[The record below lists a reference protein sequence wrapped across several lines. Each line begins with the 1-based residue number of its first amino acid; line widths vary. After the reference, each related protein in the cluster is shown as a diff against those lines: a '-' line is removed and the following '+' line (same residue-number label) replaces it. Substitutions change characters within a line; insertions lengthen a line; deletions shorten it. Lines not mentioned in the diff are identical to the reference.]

1 MSLSQQKQEHQK
13 HYNPTDFVLPFS
25 TLNRD
30 MLAQVGGKAANLG
43 ELISAK
49 FPVPPGFCV
58 TTTAYELV
66 ASKAG
71 LQNILDQYKTS
82 STEEDKDAE
91 RLPDMAQAARTCILT
106 APIPIEIADAIIKA
120 YGVLGSGKP
129 IPVAVRSS
137 ATAEDLPFAS
147 FAGQQDTYLN
157 IVGTEAVLDAVCHC
171 WASLW
176 TDRAVSYRESRGID
190 QSSVELG
197 VVVQH
202 MVESAVAGVLF
213 TANPLTGKR
222 QQAVIDANPGLGEA
236 VVSGATN
243 PDHFVVNTTND
254 EIVER
259 RLGDKRVMI
268 SGTAGGGIRRSE
280 TSDRSNEACL
290 TDKQIRSL
298 TALGARVEMYYGVPQ
313 DIEWAIDASEQIWLT
328 QSRPITTLYPLPT
341 NTPTSEDMLR
351 VYLSLNVF
359 QGVFQPFT
367 PMGIAAFRLIGS
379 AFASLFDL
387 TPSDPLVGPPILL
400 EAGYRLFFD
409 VTAAVRTKIGRTILI
424 GAMHFGEARSEAIIQ
439 QLTTDPHLSLKPA
452 PRMPL
457 VHAFGS
463 LLIKTMAPFYIAQ
476 AWIRPSRAVAR
487 IQRVRTQLEALR
499 TTSSALDNPT
509 DRLKALEGLITRRLG
524 RVLRTVPPTIGSGI
538 GSWAL
543 ASLFLKG
550 IATPDEVQTALRSL
564 PNNPTTEMDLDLWA
578 LSQRVAT
585 DVTVAQHVNET
596 APKQLAQEYRT
607 GSLPP
612 ILQQGLTEFLYH
624 YGHRGVAEIDLGL
637 PRWREDPTYI
647 LGVLANYLH
656 LNDPALAPNVQFQRG
671 VQEAEAVVIELTQ
684 RARGKGFL
692 RGMLVGFFLNRAR
705 ALVGLREMPKFCL
718 ILIVAYMREVLQSV
732 GKALV
737 ETRRLENSDDI
748 FFMTLQEAHAAL
760 AGEDMHSIVSERR
773 TYYDFEMRRRHIPR
787 VLLSDGSE
795 PNVVSSDED
804 TGSQAILRGTPASPG
819 RVTAKARVI
828 LDPMGAHLAPGE
840 ILVAPSTDPGWT
852 PLFLTAG
859 GLVMEMGGAISHGA
873 VVARE
878 YGIPA
883 VVGVAG
889 ATERL
894 TTGQRITV
902 DGAAGKIT
910 VEAPDEKHQEAH
922 N

>member
-1 MSLSQQKQEHQK
+1 MSLSQQKQEHQEQ
-13 HYNPTDFVLPFS
+13 HNSTDFVLPFS

-49 FPVPPGFCV
+49 LLVPPGFCV

-66 ASKAG
+66 ASEAG
-71 LQNILDQYKTS
+71 LQNILDQYKAS
-82 STEEDKDAE
+82 STEESKDAK
-91 RLPDMAQAARTCILT
+91 RLSDLAQAARNRILT
-106 APIPIEIADAIIKA
+106 ATIPIEIADAIIEA

-157 IVGTEAVLDAVCHC
+157 IVGVEAMLDAVCHC

-176 TDRAVSYRESRGID
+176 TERAVSYRESLGID
-190 QSSVELG
+190 QSRVKLG
-197 VVVQH
+197 VVVQR
-202 MVESAVAGVLF
+202 MVEPAVAGVLF

-222 QQAVIDANPGLGEA
+222 RQTVIDANPGLGEA

-243 PDHFVVNTTND
+243 PDHFVVNITTD

-259 RLGDKRVMI
+259 RLGDKRVII
-268 SGTAGGGIRRSE
+268 SGTAGGGIRRSQA
-280 TSDRSNEACL
+280 SDSSNEACL
-290 TDKQIRSL
+290 TDEQIRSL
-298 TALGARVEMYYGVPQ
+298 TELGARVETYYGVPQ
-313 DIEWAIDASEQIWLT
+313 DIEWAIDSSEQIWLT

-341 NTPTSEDMLR
+341 PTHTPMSENMLR

-387 TPSDPLVGPPILL
+387 TPSDPLVGPPILI

-409 VTAAVRTKIGRTILI
+409 VTAAMRTKIGRTILI

-439 QLTTDPHLSLKPA
+439 QLTTNPRLSLKPA

-487 IQRVRTQLEALR
+487 IQRVRTQLAALR
-499 TTSSALDNPT
+499 TTSSALDAINPT
-509 DRLKALEGLITRRLG
+509 DRLKALEGLITRRMA
-524 RVLRTVPPTIGSGI
+524 RILRTIPPTIGSGI

-578 LSQRVAT
+578 LSRRVAA
-585 DVTVAQHVNET
+585 DATVVHHFNET
-596 APKQLAQEYRT
+596 ALKQLAQEYHT

-612 ILQQGLTEFLYH
+612 ILQQGLTEFLYR

-656 LNDPALAPNVQFQRG
+656 LNDPALAPDVQFQRG
-671 VQEAEAVVIELTQ
+671 VQEAEAIVIELTQ
-684 RARGKGFL
+684 RARSKGFM
-692 RGMLVGFFLNRAR
+692 RGKLVGFFLSRAR

-718 ILIVAYMREVLQSV
+718 ILILAYMREVLQSV

-748 FFMTLQEAHAAL
+748 FFLTLQEAHAAL
-760 AGEDMHSIVSERR
+760 AGEDMHSIVYDRR

-787 VLLSDGSE
+787 VLLSDGTE
-795 PNVVSSDED
+795 PNVVSSDEA
-804 TGSQAILRGTPASPG
+804 TKSREILRGTPASPG

-828 LDPMGAHLAPGE
+828 LDPTGAHLAPGE
-840 ILVAPSTDPGWT
+840 ILVTPSTDPGWT

-910 VEAPDEKHQEAH
+910 IEASDEKH
-922 N
+922 